1 MSIFGSFPKRHR
13 KHLEFKINIFGE
25 LPFVKTIILESFSW
39 PWNHNGG
46 FDHHYPLRKANLWV
60 DVGGCRWVKKAIL
73 KGKRHKKVSGL
84 AIVSFRLGQ
93 REEKRSKKG
102 LKGSGRRIVSFRLV
116 QARPLKPLL
125 LKNSTSFRHKL
136 AKPKKPTQC

>member
-1 MSIFGSFPKRHR
+1 MESFP
-13 KHLEFKINIFGE
+13 
-25 LPFVKTIILESFSW
+25 W

-73 KGKRHKKVSGL
+73 KGKGHKKVSGL

-93 REEKRSKKG
+93 REEGRTEKGPKKG
-102 LKGSGRRIVSFRLV
+102 
-116 QARPLKPLL
+116 
-125 LKNSTSFRHKL
+125 
-136 AKPKKPTQC
+136 